1 MFLQLC
7 ELTFNKTR
15 HLRNPYNE
23 NLPVKVCS
31 LSLQII
37 RVQRDKMFLECES
50 SSARSNC
57 DVVFAATHI
66 YEEDYSTSF

>member
-23 NLPVKVCS
+23 NLPVKV
-31 LSLQII
+31 I
-37 RVQRDKMFLECES
+37 VAYFLVRLKFGNLWLGGI
-50 SSARSNC
+50 ALY
-57 DVVFAATHI
+57 V
-66 YEEDYSTSF
+66 